1 MVMESPW
8 KKFLH
13 TVLKND
19 FDELLGEYYRLRHM
33 FQENGIKDSQ
43 LEKGVGMDNNMYL
56 QRDLLLKMIEKL
68 NKNLYRY
75 GMLTD
80 ENRTEFSNYLSDFFY
95 KIDLE
100 TPLNK

>member
-1 MVMESPW
+1 MKSPW

-13 TVLKND
+13 TVLKEDFND
-19 FDELLGEYYRLRHM
+19 LLGEYHRLRHM
-33 FQENGIKDSQ
+33 FQENGITDNQ
-43 LEKGVGMDNNMYL
+43 LEKGVGMDNSMYL
-56 QRDLLLKMIEKL
+56 QRDLLLKMIENL

-80 ENRTEFSNYLSDFFY
+80 ENRMEFSNYLSEFFY

-100 TPLNK
+100 TPLDK